1 MLWQTKTMAVYFECF
16 IKTDMPRQ
24 ELFEKSL
31 SIDAHTGS
39 MAHSA
44 EQAIAGITSGQIALG
59 EQVTWRAKHFGFPL
73 RMTSE
78 ISELD
83 APFTFTDQQVRG
95 PFKKFHHVHE
105 FYVGENA
112 TLMVDKIH
120 FEAPLGPLGWLVERL
135 VLSWYMPRLI
145 RVRNAYL
152 VNTSAT

>member
-1 MLWQTKTMAVYFECF
+1 
-16 IKTDMPRQ
+16 MPRQ

-31 SIDAHTGS
+31 SIDAHASS
-39 MAHSA
+39 MADSA
-44 EQAIAGITSGQIALG
+44 ERAIGGVTSGQISLG
-59 EQVTWRAKHFGFPL
+59 EQVTWRARHFGVPV

-83 APFTFTDQQVRG
+83 APAAFTDQQVKG

-105 FYVGENA
+105 FYDGGGEG

-135 VLSWYMPRLI
+135 VLGWYMPRLI

-152 VNTSAT
+152 VGASAR